1 MHLAVC
7 TSISLGMLLT
17 AIAAYVTVNTALI
30 NLAANPIV
38 LLVAVVAEF
47 GLVLGISFGFNKI
60 SSGTAGVLFFAYAAL
75 KLYLDFINMFL
86 FMLRLTGRR
95 R

>member
-1 MHLAVC
+1 
-7 TSISLGMLLT
+7 MLLT

-60 SSGTAGVLFFAYAAL
+60 SSGTAGGGRGGRGGRGGGCRLGSDFSAL
-75 KLYLDFINMFL
+75 
-86 FMLRLTGRR
+86 TA
-95 R
+95 